1 MEVNTRW
8 VDLPSEAGRMA
19 VFVAESDTAERLP
32 GLVYF
37 HVLPGLNAQHRS
49 MAVRLA
55 AEGYV
60 VAAPDLYHRVGYRT
74 EFDYPREREQA
85 YEARQTISHF
95 GLAADSRVALNYLR
109 EHPGV
114 AVEHLGVIGFCMG
127 GTVAYLTAA
136 LNRDVRAT
144 AAVYGTGIVRN
155 EPSPRTPISPLEL
168 SEGIT
173 GPVLWISARGDQ
185 LVTPEDADAFGRR
198 MSELGKP
205 FESHIYDDESAGHA
219 FFDEDI
225 PEFYHAAAAE
235 WGWPLIVNFLARH
248 LQSPSD
254 T

>member
-1 MEVNTRW
+1 MDVNTRW

-19 VFVAESDTAERLP
+19 LFVAEPDTAEQLP

-49 MAVRLA
+49 MAARLA
-55 AEGYV
+55 AEGFV

-74 EFDYPREREQA
+74 EFDYPRERDQA
-85 YEARQTISHF
+85 YQARQTISQF
-95 GLAADSRVALNYLR
+95 GLAADSRVALNYLS
-109 EHPGV
+109 EHPNV
-114 AVEHLGVIGFCMG
+114 AADRIGAIGFCMG
-127 GTVAYLTAA
+127 GTVAYLCAA

-155 EPSPRTPISPLEL
+155 EPSSRTPISPLDL

-173 GPVLWISARGDQ
+173 GPVLWISARGDP
-185 LVTPEDADAFGRR
+185 LVTPDDAETASRR

-205 FESHIYDDESAGHA
+205 FECHVYDDESVGHA

-225 PEFYHAAAAE
+225 PEFYHAGAAE
-235 WGWPLIVNFLARH
+235 WGWPLIVEFLTRRLRDQGDA
-248 LQSPSD
+248 
-254 T
+254 

>member
-8 VDLPSEAGRMA
+8 VDLPSEAGSMA
-19 VFVAESDTAERLP
+19 VFVAEPDTAEKLP

-60 VAAPDLYHRVGYRT
+60 VAAPDLYHRLGYRT
-74 EFDYPREREQA
+74 EFDFPREREQA
-85 YEARQTISHF
+85 YEARRTISQF
-95 GLAADSRVALNYLR
+95 GLAADSRGALNYLR

-114 AVEHLGVIGFCMG
+114 DVERIGVIGFCMG
-127 GTVAYLTAA
+127 GMVAYLAAA
-136 LNRDVRAT
+136 LNRDVRAS
-144 AAVYGTGIVRN
+144 AVIYGTGIART
-155 EPSPRTPISPLEL
+155 EPSPRTPITPLEL
-168 SEGIT
+168 AEGIS
-173 GPVLWISARGDQ
+173 GPMLWMSAQGDQ
-185 LVTPEDADAFGRR
+185 VVPPEDAETFRQR
-198 MSELGKP
+198 MSALGKT
-205 FESHIYDDESAGHA
+205 FESHFYNDESVGHA

-235 WGWPLIVNFLARH
+235 WGWPLIVDFLDRH
-248 LQSPSD
+248 LGLPIG

>member
-19 VFVAESDTAERLP
+19 VFVAEPDTAERLP

-109 EHPGV
+109 EHSSV

-155 EPSPRTPISPLEL
+155 EPSLRTPISPLEL

-173 GPVLWISARGDQ
+173 GPMLWISARGDQ
-185 LVTPEDADAFGRR
+185 LVTPEDTDAFGRR